1 MICLSSTASLWD
13 HGLADTVRFR
23 GRGLI
28 VDRAL
33 STGHNRIIRG
43 GAVMPF
49 TCCFVPAC
57 RQAAHMST
65 ISFWGVSLRTGCER
79 CQVRQRTW
87 KQQSHSTCA
96 ADNNTSWLLP
106 RGVQC
111 VDWVPE
117 PEVLCAP
124 SSCLNIA
131 LSAVD
136 ALAVER
142 HPLFIK
148 VHFVA
153 HATRNDVRGLHR
165 RDWCVSQRGRK
176 VVRRAASYAPF

>member
-1 MICLSSTASLWD
+1 MSLTMGCVVVTDPFDLTVVGARHPFTIPNRIQTHIGSICEPTRVDTFVICLSPKAFLWGTM
-13 HGLADTVRFR
+13 HGFADTVRFR

-49 TCCFVPAC
+49 MCCFVPAC

-65 ISFWGVSLRTGCER
+65 ISFWCVSLRTRCER

-96 ADNNTSWLLP
+96 PDNNTSWLLA

-117 PEVLCAP
+117 LEVLCAP
-124 SSCLNIA
+124 SSC
-131 LSAVD
+131 
-136 ALAVER
+136 
-142 HPLFIK
+142 
-148 VHFVA
+148 
-153 HATRNDVRGLHR
+153 
-165 RDWCVSQRGRK
+165 
-176 VVRRAASYAPF
+176 